1 MIKLGYFIARE
12 LASEMDEREESSGVR
27 NRGLTWPRL
36 WKLHLPSKI
45 NVFGWRACQDIL
57 PMKENLACRKIIKD
71 GICEFCKQETE
82 TVLHALW
89 GCGVAWDVWADSH
102 RWIQKCGGGYADF
115 VQLIEEL
122 MDKLAVEE
130 LELFLV

>member
-1 MIKLGYFIARE
+1 
-12 LASEMDEREESSGVR
+12 
-27 NRGLTWPRL
+27 
-36 WKLHLPSKI
+36 
-45 NVFGWRACQDIL
+45 
-57 PMKENLACRKIIKD
+57 MKENLARQRIIED

-82 TVLHALW
+82 IVLHALW

-102 RWIQKCGGGYADF
+102 RRIQKCGGGHADF

>member
-1 MIKLGYFIARE
+1 M
-12 LASEMDEREESSGVR
+12 
-27 NRGLTWPRL
+27 
-36 WKLHLPSKI
+36 
-45 NVFGWRACQDIL
+45 
-57 PMKENLACRKIIKD
+57 
-71 GICEFCKQETE
+71 
-82 TVLHALW
+82 LHALW

-102 RWIQKCGGGYADF
+102 RWIQKCGEGYADF